1 MFKELLPSKTSQFSS
16 FHRWKKKW
24 TNMYILTR
32 SCHFE
37 LFFLFLFVREF
48 YLNVWL
54 FITVNYILFTSIWRE
69 FCRAVWY
76 VCFLFNHIYTTCKL
90 FNTMFF
96 VFLSVVF
103 TIFIRK
109 SGYMLEQEQSEEKYT
124 YIYICTTWL
133 IVLYFYYCNT

>member
-24 TNMYILTR
+24 TYMYILTR

-48 YLNVWL
+48 YLNVRL
-54 FITVNYILFTSIWRE
+54 FITVNYILFISIWRE
-69 FCRAVWY
+69 FCGAVWY

-96 VFLSVVF
+96 VFLRVVF
-103 TIFIRK
+103 TIFICK

-124 YIYICTTWL
+124 YIYTTWL

>member
-48 YLNVWL
+48 YLNVRL

-69 FCRAVWY
+69 FCGSVWY

-96 VFLSVVF
+96 VFLSEVF

-109 SGYMLEQEQSEEKYT
+109 SGYMLEQEHSEEKYT
-124 YIYICTTWL
+124 YIYTTWL